1 MKRLISLSLTLFLL
15 VALAMPVFAED
26 AVSSSPAPDA
36 ASSIIDAA
44 ELQKMVDDFVAQY
57 SLMSNSRSISIGF
70 CYLKTGDTWY
80 YNEDRW
86 YYSASLYKVPVAML
100 LAEREVNGEITADT
114 FYENQYS
121 SGTLDTLERR
131 SLVDSN
137 NNTGH
142 AMVEWMGGTYA
153 GKCADQIVKF
163 TDLPDSY
170 FNKDFYDVSYYNVKF
185 YTQVLETLYKNPDSY
200 PRVLDYM
207 KQAQPGAYLRTQLDG
222 TYEIAQKY
230 GAFEETKVT
239 PTRQNNHVG
248 GIIYTPNPIILT
260 IMSVNMESYNARIGE
275 LAKMFADYA
284 LTLDSRYD
292 SFVAEQELL
301 ARQEADRLAAEE
313 AERLAAEQAEQ
324 AKAAEA
330 AAAVPA
336 PVVST
341 PAPTPAAQVSSPVF
355 ATQAPVITQQGAS
368 SGHDLGSTQKIIIV
382 VGLAVFIVGLALLL
396 VVLNMKRRRKFAE
409 ADDYADD
416 YPDDDASYDDSPEEE
431 YLEPPEVRRTTSR
444 SASRSSRDAYPED
457 DYSSYDSYDDAGAE
471 GDYSATE
478 DNGYYDESYDDA
490 DAYDAPDAV
499 PSASSEEAADEYLSE
514 EDYLE
519 DDTFLDAQDYN
530 DFSKDYGYSSY
541 SAYDDEDFSS
551 DADSA
556 SDRSSGSRYKPRH

>member
-26 AVSSSPAPDA
+26 AVSSSPAPAA
-36 ASSIIDAA
+36 ASSIIDAD
-44 ELQKMVDDFVAQY
+44 ELQKMVDDFVAEY

-86 YYSASLYKVPVAML
+86 YYSASMYKVPVAML
-100 LAEREVNGEITADT
+100 LAEREVKGEITADT
-114 FYENQYS
+114 YYENQYS

-153 GKCADQIVKF
+153 GKCADQIIKF

-185 YTQVLETLYKNPDSY
+185 YTQVLETLYKNPEKY

-207 KQAQPGAYLRTQLDG
+207 KQAQPGAYLRTQLEG
-222 TYEIAQKY
+222 TYDIAQKY
-230 GAFEETKVT
+230 GAFEETKVV
-239 PTRQNNHVG
+239 PARQNNHVG

-292 SFVAEQELL
+292 SYVAEQELL

-313 AERLAAEQAEQ
+313 AERLAAEEQQSQATE
-324 AKAAEA
+324 

-336 PVVST
+336 PVVAT
-341 PAPTPAAQVSSPVF
+341 PAPTTAIDTSSPVF
-355 ATQAPVITQQGAS
+355 ATQAPFITQQS
-368 SGHDLGSTQKIIIV
+368 SSPGPELGSTQKIIIV
-382 VGLAVFIVGLALLL
+382 VGLAVFLVGLALLL

-416 YPDDDASYDDSPEEE
+416 YADDGTSYDDSPEDE
-431 YLEPPEVRRTTSR
+431 YLEPPEVRRTVSR
-444 SASRSSRDAYPED
+444 SASVSRRDAYPED
-457 DYSSYDSYDDAGAE
+457 DYASYDAYDDAGAE
-471 GDYSATE
+471 EDYPATE
-478 DNGYYDESYDDA
+478 DNGYYDEPYDESDS
-490 DAYDAPDAV
+490 YDAPDSA
-499 PSASSEEAADEYLSE
+499 PSASSGEAGDEYLSE

-530 DFSKDYGYSSY
+530 DFRKDYGYSSY
-541 SAYDDEDFSS
+541 SAYDDEDFSA

-556 SDRSSGSRYKPRH
+556 PDRSSGNRYKPRH

>member
-185 YTQVLETLYKNPDSY
+185 YTQVLETLYNNPDSY

-222 TYEIAQKY
+222 TYEINRP
-230 GAFEETKVT
+230 EI
-239 PTRQNNHVG
+239 R
-248 GIIYTPNPIILT
+248 
-260 IMSVNMESYNARIGE
+260 
-275 LAKMFADYA
+275 
-284 LTLDSRYD
+284 
-292 SFVAEQELL
+292 
-301 ARQEADRLAAEE
+301 RL
-313 AERLAAEQAEQ
+313 
-324 AKAAEA
+324 
-330 AAAVPA
+330 
-336 PVVST
+336 
-341 PAPTPAAQVSSPVF
+341 
-355 ATQAPVITQQGAS
+355 
-368 SGHDLGSTQKIIIV
+368 
-382 VGLAVFIVGLALLL
+382 
-396 VVLNMKRRRKFAE
+396 
-409 ADDYADD
+409 
-416 YPDDDASYDDSPEEE
+416 
-431 YLEPPEVRRTTSR
+431 
-444 SASRSSRDAYPED
+444 
-457 DYSSYDSYDDAGAE
+457 
-471 GDYSATE
+471 
-478 DNGYYDESYDDA
+478 
-490 DAYDAPDAV
+490 
-499 PSASSEEAADEYLSE
+499 
-514 EDYLE
+514 
-519 DDTFLDAQDYN
+519 
-530 DFSKDYGYSSY
+530 
-541 SAYDDEDFSS
+541 
-551 DADSA
+551 
-556 SDRSSGSRYKPRH
+556 

>member
-26 AVSSSPAPDA
+26 SVSSSPAPDA

-44 ELQKMVDDFVAQY
+44 ELQKMVDDFVAEY

-153 GKCADQIVKF
+153 GKCADQIIKF

-185 YTQVLETLYKNPDSY
+185 YTQVLETLYKNPDNY

-207 KQAQPGAYLRTQLDG
+207 KQAQPGAYLRTQLEG
-222 TYEIAQKY
+222 TYDIAQKY
-230 GAFEETKVT
+230 GAFEETKVV
-239 PTRQNNHVG
+239 PARQNNHVG

-292 SFVAEQELL
+292 SYVAEQELL

-313 AERLAAEQAEQ
+313 AERLAAEEQ
-324 AKAAEA
+324 KQAAEE

-341 PAPTPAAQVSSPVF
+341 PAPTSAVNTSSPVF
-355 ATQAPVITQQGAS
+355 ATQAPVITQQSSS
-368 SGHDLGSTQKIIIV
+368 SGIDLGSTQKIIIV

-416 YPDDDASYDDSPEEE
+416 YPDDDASYDDSPEDE

-490 DAYDAPDAV
+490 DAYDAPDAA

-551 DADSA
+551 DTDSA